1 MSIPNHGNHLS
12 GRGIHDALNPRHHEL
27 LPNIQEKP
35 TQLRITQS
43 KQPKLLLQVQTHNR
57 FPHKAG
63 ALRVHVNRPNQ
74 TETITH
80 LLNCRRVC
88 NRPRFLIFNPYKAV
102 NLPFHHSSHPGTAR
116 SQQVSEIDKLDDE
129 RQQLRIEQSKSL
141 DQLNDTKTK
150 LQKVREELQ
159 NLRKTRDG
167 LNETVRALKQT
178 RDRLRD
184 TSREKLA
191 TLRELL
197 KKMSDRPHA
206 SIAEKELDAM
216 EWQVQTSPLEKDDEK
231 RLMTKIRSLEIRV
244 TGYHKVLKLREDIT
258 KQREEADQIH
268 AKIQEL
274 AAESQKHHSDIVQ
287 LSEAFQT
294 LRLRR
299 EEQQKTLDDLKR
311 RTAETNQKLLQ
322 LRNTLT
328 DDERREQRQKGE
340 ELMEALKDT
349 AQKKLSKG
357 GKLTLQELSA
367 LYEGP
372 EE

>member
-1 MSIPNHGNHLS
+1 M
-12 GRGIHDALNPRHHEL
+12 
-27 LPNIQEKP
+27 
-35 TQLRITQS
+35 
-43 KQPKLLLQVQTHNR
+43 
-57 FPHKAG
+57 
-63 ALRVHVNRPNQ
+63 
-74 TETITH
+74 
-80 LLNCRRVC
+80 
-88 NRPRFLIFNPYKAV
+88 
-102 NLPFHHSSHPGTAR
+102 
-116 SQQVSEIDKLDDE
+116 SEIDKLDDE
-129 RQQLRIEQSKSL
+129 RQQLRIEHSKSL
-141 DQLNDTKTK
+141 DQLNETKIK

-167 LNETVRALKQT
+167 LNDTVRALKQT
-178 RDRLRD
+178 RDKLRD
-184 TSREKLA
+184 TSRARLA

-206 SIAEKELDAM
+206 SIAEKELAAL
-216 EWQVQTSPLEKDDEK
+216 EWQVQTSPLGKDDEK

-244 TGYHKVLKLREDIT
+244 TGYHKVLKLRDDIT

-268 AKIQEL
+268 ARVQEL
-274 AAESQKHHSDIVQ
+274 AAESQKHHADIVQ

-299 EEQQKTLDDLKR
+299 EEQQKTLDDLKQ
-311 RTAETNQKLLQ
+311 RTADTNQKFLQ

-340 ELMEALKDT
+340 ALKDALKDT

-367 LYEGP
+367 LYEGT

>member
-1 MSIPNHGNHLS
+1 M
-12 GRGIHDALNPRHHEL
+12 
-27 LPNIQEKP
+27 
-35 TQLRITQS
+35 
-43 KQPKLLLQVQTHNR
+43 
-57 FPHKAG
+57 
-63 ALRVHVNRPNQ
+63 
-74 TETITH
+74 
-80 LLNCRRVC
+80 
-88 NRPRFLIFNPYKAV
+88 
-102 NLPFHHSSHPGTAR
+102 
-116 SQQVSEIDKLDDE
+116 SEIDKLDDE

-141 DQLNDTKTK
+141 DQLTETKIK

-167 LNETVRALKQT
+167 LNDTVRALKQT
-178 RDRLRD
+178 RERLRD

-206 SIAEKELDAM
+206 SIAEKELAAL

-244 TGYHKVLKLREDIT
+244 TGYHKVLKLRDDIT
-258 KQREEADQIH
+258 KQREEADQMH
-268 AKIQEL
+268 ARIQEL
-274 AAESQKHHSDIVQ
+274 AAESQKHHEDIVE

-294 LRLRR
+294 LRVRR

-311 RTAETNQKLLQ
+311 RTADTNQKFLH

-340 ELMEALKDT
+340 ALKEALKDT

-357 GKLTLQELSA
+357 GKLTLQELSV

>member
-1 MSIPNHGNHLS
+1 MVQSVSKI
-12 GRGIHDALNPRHHEL
+12 DEL
-27 LPNIQEKP
+27 DDQRQK
-35 TQLRITQS
+35 LRID
-43 KQPKLLLQVQTHNR
+43 
-57 FPHKAG
+57 
-63 ALRVHVNRPNQ
+63 LR
-74 TETITH
+74 
-80 LLNCRRVC
+80 
-88 NRPRFLIFNPYKAV
+88 
-102 NLPFHHSSHPGTAR
+102 
-116 SQQVSEIDKLDDE
+116 
-129 RQQLRIEQSKSL
+129 KSL
-141 DQLNDTKTK
+141 DKLNETRAN
-150 LQKVREELQ
+150 LAKVREELQ
-159 NLRKTRDG
+159 QLRKTRDG
-167 LNETVRALKQT
+167 LNDTVRALKQT

-184 TSREKLA
+184 SSKEKLA

-206 SIAEKELDAM
+206 SLDEKELASL
-216 EWQVQTSPLEKDDEK
+216 EWQVQTSTLDKDAEKK
-231 RLMTKIRSLEIRV
+231 MMTKIRGLEIKV
-244 TGYHKVLKLREDIT
+244 SGYHKVLKLREDIT

-311 RTAETNQKLLQ
+311 RTAEASQKFLQ

-328 DDERREQRQKGE
+328 DDEKRIQRQKGE
-340 ELMEALKDT
+340 ALKEALKDT

-367 LYEGP
+367 LYEGT
-372 EE
+372 ED